1 MPWHTDRP
9 GRNENAPTAS
19 VDRPSS
25 WLTGEPRF
33 GFAVR
38 QAADAGA
45 QARTMQDT
53 PFVLCDWDVDG
64 SSRHWPTRRQL
75 GRTGG
80 AGGLK
85 PDVALTS
92 PSSAGAPGSV
102 AKPASGA
109 TTPARGTGP
118 CRSGSAPGAGEA
130 LPRSPRRVRSATAY
144 RATRGLLETACAAWR
159 RCRERCFE
167 PAIGLRSLAR
177 FCHFGPRCGG
187 LRAERRRYE
196 LDRQALL

>member
-102 AKPASGA
+102 AKPASGV

-144 RATRGLLETACAAWR
+144 RATCGLLETACAAWR
-159 RCRERCFE
+159 RCREFDFRE
-167 PAIGLRSLAR
+167 PLRSGLVFAAR
-177 FCHFGPRCGG
+177 FGG
-187 LRAERRRYE
+187 THTDEER
-196 LDRQALL
+196 

>member
-1 MPWHTDRP
+1 MPWHADRP

-53 PFVLCDWDVDG
+53 PFVLSDWDVDG
-64 SSRHWPTRRQL
+64 SSRHWPTRRQR

-109 TTPARGTGP
+109 NNACARDRAMPFRQRAGGR
-118 CRSGSAPGAGEA
+118 RSAATIAAARSISNGVPGNLRAAGNSLCGLEA
-130 LPRSPRRVRSATAY
+130 LP
-144 RATRGLLETACAAWR
+144 
-159 RCRERCFE
+159 
-167 PAIGLRSLAR
+167 
-177 FCHFGPRCGG
+177 
-187 LRAERRRYE
+187 
-196 LDRQALL
+196 